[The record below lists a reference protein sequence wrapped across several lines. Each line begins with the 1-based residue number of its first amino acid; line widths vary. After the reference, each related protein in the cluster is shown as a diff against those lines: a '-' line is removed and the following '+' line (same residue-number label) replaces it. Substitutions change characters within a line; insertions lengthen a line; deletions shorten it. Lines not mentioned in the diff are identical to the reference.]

1 MSRFA
6 TLNSL
11 RPAWPILA
19 GAAMMLSLSMG
30 LRQSLG
36 LFMPAITQGLDHQG
50 LALSVADFTLAIAVQ
65 NLAWGLLQPLAGA
78 WAVRVGFRPMMVAGA
93 VLYVAALLMLA
104 GAQGL
109 AGVVLGA
116 GVMVG
121 ASLACTG
128 SALAMSV
135 ATRAV
140 SPTARSTVTNGLFST
155 SSMDDLV

>member
-6 TLNSL
+6 TLRSL

-19 GAAMMLSLSMG
+19 GAALMLSLSMG

-36 LFMPAITQGLDHQG
+36 LFMPPITRAVEAHGLG
-50 LALSVADFTLAIAVQ
+50 LAVADFTLAIAVQ
-65 NLAWGLLQPLAGA
+65 NGVWGLLQPLAGA
-78 WAVRVGFRPMMVAGA
+78 WAVRIGMRPLMVAGA
-93 VLYVAALLMLA
+93 ALYVAALLALA

-109 AGVVLGA
+109 AGVTLGA

-121 ASLACTG
+121 AALACTG

-140 SPTARSTVTNGLFST
+140 RA
-155 SSMDDLV
+155 

>member
-36 LFMPAITQGLDHQG
+36 LFMPAITQGI
-50 LALSVADFTLAIAVQ
+50 ALSVADFTLAIAVQ

-93 VLYVAALLMLA
+93 ALYVAALLMLA

-109 AGVVLGA
+109 AARSRGA
-116 GVMVG
+116 VAQPPRAGDG
-121 ASLACTG
+121 ASHARR
-128 SALAMSV
+128 
-135 ATRAV
+135 RAADD
-140 SPTARSTVTNGLFST
+140 PRPAAR
-155 SSMDDLV
+155 